1 MITLGPNQTIDDLRP
16 IIAVISALIGVVVV
30 IILALTLSDHM
41 AKSLLDLDR
50 HPITTTSVHSET
62 QKAGQS
68 PGSSAGQTPAGE
80 NGTPVRTG
88 RFPFSVQVP
97 MWIIFFVGLGELFA
111 RYVSAR
117 MEARQLTMNYLPE
130 DERTVLVAEDLG
142 SIYSELRTSPDLRRC
157 FLPRLIDRCILQ
169 FQSSN
174 SSDQS
179 ASLLNTSVEMF
190 IHEVDLRYNMLRYI
204 CWVIP
209 SLGFIGT
216 VIGIGAA
223 LEYAGDP
230 KNAAATNLLNTV
242 TGLLA
247 VSFEGTFLAL
257 VLASILVFLQN
268 VIQSKEEHALNLGAQ
283 YCLDNLINR
292 LYVIK

>member
-1 MITLGPNQTIDDLRP
+1 MIGRELGQNESIDDRRAM
-16 IIAVISALIGVVVV
+16 IALLAALCGVVL
-30 IILALTLSDHM
+30 IAILALTLPEHWS
-41 AKSLLDLDR
+41 KTFLDK
-50 HPITTTSVHSET
+50 P
-62 QKAGQS
+62 
-68 PGSSAGQTPAGE
+68 
-80 NGTPVRTG
+80 G
-88 RFPFSVQVP
+88 RFPFSVQTP
-97 MWIIFFVGLGELFA
+97 MWIIFCVGLGELYA
-111 RYVSAR
+111 RYMSATS
-117 MEARQLTMNYLPE
+117 EARQLTMNYLPE
-130 DERTVLVAEDLG
+130 DERTVLVAGDLG
-142 SIYSELRTSPDLRRC
+142 SIYAELRKSPYLRKC

-179 ASLLNTSVEMF
+179 ASLLNTSIEMF

-216 VIGIGAA
+216 VIGIGSA
-223 LEYAGDP
+223 LEFAGAKENATDP
-230 KNAAATNLLNTV
+230 ALLNKV

-268 VIQSKEEHALNLGAQ
+268 IIQSKEEHALNLGAQ

-292 LYVIK
+292 LYVPR